1 MSTFA
6 KRERLLLADL
16 LETAGPDA
24 PTLCEGWRTRD
35 LAAHVVVRERRADAA
50 GGIMIKQLAPR
61 LERVMTEFAAKPY
74 EELIQ
79 LIRTGPPRFSPFQL
93 KQLDEASNTVEFYV
107 HTEDV
112 RRAQPDWTPRELD
125 PVFQDALW
133 TRLERTARLMGRSA
147 PTGLVLRRPDGQTA
161 VAHRGAPVVTVTGE
175 PSELLLFLYGRQ
187 DAAQVELDGDKDAI
201 AKLHEA
207 KELGI

>member
-1 MSTFA
+1 M
-6 KRERLLLADL
+6 L
-16 LETAGPDA
+16 
-24 PTLCEGWRTRD
+24 
-35 LAAHVVVRERRADAA
+35 
-50 GGIMIKQLAPR
+50 IKQLAPR
-61 LERVMTEFAAKPY
+61 LEKVMEEYAGKPY

-93 KQLDEASNTVEFYV
+93 KQIDEMSNTIEFYV

-112 RRAQPDWTPRELD
+112 RRAQPDWTTRELD

-133 TRLERTARLMGRSA
+133 SRLERVARLMGRGV

-161 VAHRGAPVVTVTGE
+161 VAHRGTPVVTVTGE

-187 DAAQVELDGDKDAI
+187 SAAKVDVDGDAEAI
-201 AKLHEA
+201 TRLE
-207 KELGI
+207 ESRQLGF

>member
-16 LETAGPDA
+16 LETAGPEA
-24 PTLCEGWRTRD
+24 PTLCEGWQTRD
-35 LAAHVVVRERRADAA
+35 LAAHVTVRERRPDAA
-50 GGIMIKQLAPR
+50 GGLLIKQLASR
-61 LERVMTEFAAKPY
+61 LDKAMEEFTAKPY

-79 LIRTGPPRFSPFQL
+79 LIRTGPPRFSPFNL
-93 KQLDEASNTVEFYV
+93 KQLDEASNTIEFYV